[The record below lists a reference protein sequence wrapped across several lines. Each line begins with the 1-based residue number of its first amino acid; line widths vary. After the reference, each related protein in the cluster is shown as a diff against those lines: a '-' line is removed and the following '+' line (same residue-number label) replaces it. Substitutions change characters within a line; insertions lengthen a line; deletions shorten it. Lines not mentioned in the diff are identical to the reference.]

1 MHFGQGETIAI
12 TMTEDFREMKVPCN
26 SIFLNIF
33 LSESHSGFLWNASV
47 SLIDKFNGLQPKKKE
62 NYKMRT
68 LKTLAPLD
76 LMLKVLSD
84 ILPVRYIFI
93 TSILDWTVFELR
105 TLDAIMVLHSSW
117 ICIAPVT
124 AASQCQ
130 HHLETSWF
138 LSNVNQSIG
147 FCVIWTLWSKCIVLT
162 SYIFSI
168 YSIYLFICFML
179 SSLLSIDII
188 NQIHY

>member
-1 MHFGQGETIAI
+1 MHFGQAETITI

-26 SIFLNIF
+26 NIFLNIF
-33 LSESHSGFLWNASV
+33 LSESHNGFLWNASV
-47 SLIDKFNGLQPKKKE
+47 SLIDKFNGFQPKKKE

-105 TLDAIMVLHSSW
+105 TLDAIMVLHSS
-117 ICIAPVT
+117 
-124 AASQCQ
+124 
-130 HHLETSWF
+130 
-138 LSNVNQSIG
+138 
-147 FCVIWTLWSKCIVLT
+147 
-162 SYIFSI
+162 
-168 YSIYLFICFML
+168 
-179 SSLLSIDII
+179 
-188 NQIHY
+188 

>member
-93 TSILDWTVFELR
+93 TAILDWTVFELR
-105 TLDAIMVLHSSW
+105 TLDAIMVLHSS
-117 ICIAPVT
+117 
-124 AASQCQ
+124 
-130 HHLETSWF
+130 
-138 LSNVNQSIG
+138 
-147 FCVIWTLWSKCIVLT
+147 
-162 SYIFSI
+162 
-168 YSIYLFICFML
+168 
-179 SSLLSIDII
+179 
-188 NQIHY
+188 